1 MRKNLPVS
9 QREYPIGAEE
19 TLLSAT
25 DLKGRITYA
34 NEAFVR
40 VSGFERA
47 ELYGA
52 PHNLVRH
59 PDMPPEAFKD
69 MWTTIGR
76 GRSWKGLVKNRRK
89 DGSLYHEEMTIT
101 PIWDADAAITH
112 FVAVKQ
118 DITARKEAELALET
132 YRMFFHNAR
141 DKMFLLDT
149 DGIIIAANQAVA
161 LTYGYTAEELQGLSI
176 RELRAP
182 ETLGDWPEQLET
194 ARTADILFETLH
206 QHKDGTAFPVEVRSC
221 QAVLDGK
228 KYLLS
233 IVRDIS
239 VRRKA
244 EQEACEAQQRAAQAE
259 RMALIGTMAAA
270 IFIGSPRHAKDH
282 RRSLVLRQRP
292 SPGSPHLRHA
302 VRSIGAHAG

>member
-1 MRKNLPVS
+1 MDAPV
-9 QREYPIGAEE
+9 RPDVELTAEQ
-19 TLLSAT
+19 SANF
-25 DLKGRITYA
+25 TY
-34 NEAFVR
+34 
-40 VSGFERA
+40 G
-47 ELYGA
+47 
-52 PHNLVRH
+52 
-59 PDMPPEAFKD
+59 
-69 MWTTIGR
+69 
-76 GRSWKGLVKNRRK
+76 
-89 DGSLYHEEMTIT
+89 EEMISNLKL
-101 PIWDADAAITH
+101 PDWD
-112 FVAVKQ
+112 V
-118 DITARKEAELALET
+118 
-132 YRMFFHNAR
+132 
-141 DKMFLLDT
+141 
-149 DGIIIAANQAVA
+149 IAANQAVA